1 MVVEQKIQIIV
12 VIAISAMFINT
23 IVFVEAIVYLVT
35 EVVVEQL
42 SADHG
47 HEHRPHHD
55 RHAHLVASCF
65 VSSPRCFPDIIRLS
79 FNIGSRQVKKSDDVK
94 CKIYF

>member
-1 MVVEQKIQIIV
+1 MVVEQIKEQKIQRIV
-12 VIAISAMFINT
+12 VLAISAMIINF
-23 IVFVEAIVYLVT
+23 IVFVESIVYLVT

-42 SADHG
+42 GADHG

-65 VSSPRCFPDIIRLS
+65 VSSQTTKIF
-79 FNIGSRQVKKSDDVK
+79 SRYNSPQL
-94 CKIYF
+94 